1 MIQSTLETEPSQRH
15 SLSRRV
21 GVAWVRALG
30 KLWLFVLAAAF
41 VTSGGV
47 ASASGRGD
55 VHKLKEGFANEV
67 PKPLEEVGIEPRQGE
82 KIDLG
87 LPFTDH
93 DGKKLSLKDLV
104 SDGKPILLS
113 LAYYSCPS
121 LCNFHLNGLND
132 AFRKMPKALG
142 EEFRIVVVSIDPKEK
157 PELAKAK
164 RQSYIEAY
172 GREDK
177 AKGWHFMTGEE
188 ESIRALAKA
197 VGFNYRWDEDQKQW
211 AHAAAAIAI
220 SPDGTISRY
229 HYGITFDPKVL
240 RLSMIEASQGQVGSV
255 VDKLILYCFHFDPK
269 ANKYVLAAFNV
280 MRVGGLL
287 MVLVL
292 GAFLLPFWTRN
303 SKVSEGEIR

>member
-1 MIQSTLETEPSQRH
+1 VTPSPA
-15 SLSRRV
+15 SLNASAPRSRV
-21 GVAWVRALG
+21 IHFGMGL
-30 KLWLFVLAAAF
+30 VLAMASMMTATGHQALAA
-41 VTSGGV
+41 
-47 ASASGRGD
+47 GRGD
-55 VHKLKEGFANEV
+55 IHKLKEGFANEV
-67 PKPLEEVGIEPRQGE
+67 PKPLEEVGIDARQGS
-82 KIDLG
+82 KVDLN
-87 LPFTDH
+87 LSFTDH
-93 DGKKLSLKDLV
+93 NGQKLTLKDLL
-104 SDGKPILLS
+104 SDGKPMLLS

-142 EEFRIVVVSIDPKEK
+142 EEFRLVVVSIDPSEK

-164 RQSYIEAY
+164 RQSYVEAY
-172 GREDK
+172 GREDQ
-177 AKGWHFMTGEE
+177 AQGWHFLTGEE
-188 ESIRALAKA
+188 ASIRALAQA
-197 VGFNYRWDEDQKQW
+197 VGFKYRWDENQKQW
-211 AHAAAAIAI
+211 AHAAAAMAI

-255 VDKLILYCFHFDPK
+255 VDKLILYCFHFDPQ

-287 MVLVL
+287 IVLVL

-303 SKVSEGEIR
+303 SKASEGEIR